1 MEDFDG
7 QTVDLGLDKVGN
19 MELITVWGQ
28 GKDRMK
34 NDNKSYHF
42 HGNTLRGSFFFFF
55 PKKKGITSL
64 KCYSNI
70 FFIYIK
76 RELRK
81 KKTGLL
87 PHLIL

>member
-7 QTVDLGLDKVGN
+7 QTVDLGFDKVGN

-42 HGNTLRGSFFFFF
+42 HGNTLEGF
-55 PKKKGITSL
+55 
-64 KCYSNI
+64 I
-70 FFIYIK
+70 FFSFLK
-76 RELRK
+76 RK
-81 KKTGLL
+81 VL
-87 PHLIL
+87 PL